1 MKFKKPGKN
10 LCTVYPKENYFMF

>member
-10 LCTVYPKENYFMF
+10 LRTVYPKENYFTF